1 MYDVLGVGKVFT
13 RVGVYREQ
21 PLTLGLSS
29 SITLS
34 YYFFEIFFFLNLNLK
49 LAVFDYT
56 GWIRNL

>member
-34 YYFFEIFFFLNLNLK
+34 YYFFEIFFFFK
-49 LAVFDYT
+49 PEPETCCF
-56 GWIRNL
+56 